1 MSKKTDKKNDQGMKV
16 IVIGALIII
25 PISAYLI
32 TYLFFHYLLQIDS
45 FTQAMSEAGAVP
57 LIVTFALYCIVFS
70 FLAKSFMFTKPKK
83 TETLGKQSWKT
94 VEEQK
99 EFNDFKIAHINMN
112 EKIDCAGLP
121 INKISDDELI
131 YDTGALHSLNYGS
144 TRSGKTRK
152 ILSVFVMLI
161 VKARESAIF
170 HDNKGELYRRF
181 HKLFERFGY
190 RVNVIDFRFMKK
202 SQRWNPLKLIVDCF
216 KDREEPRVDD
226 ADQFTDDFVNQVVVD
241 NGQGERIWIDG
252 QKSLIKS
259 IILAV
264 AQANIN
270 ENQKNLFSVYQVL
283 SVLGKEV
290 TFKGEKNPRMLLSAY
305 INSLEEIN
313 PARVAFTPIANS
325 PDKTRGSFMTST
337 LSTLA
342 IYNGQNLAKTLSDSD
357 FSFSDYADGKH
368 VLFIINP
375 DENPKYNPIVS
386 VLVDQAYQELVRC
399 ATSTRDMHLPKR
411 CHFVLDEFGNMAP
424 VNQVQSKLTVALSRW
439 VFFHLFLQDDNQ
451 LDEVYGEQIAKI
463 IRSNCNVKTFISSAD
478 MNTCRAIS
486 EEIGN
491 ETKWV
496 ASQSGNFNNNASQN
510 GGGVTYNQQEVPLI
524 DPNVLRYQD
533 VTDGKG
539 IIVTRTYFGAM
550 QNYLPDMTQYKWI
563 KDVVEEDSREDV
575 KGREIHYAVPRYI
588 ILTKTDYD
596 LAKIPEL
603 KRQSLSARPSERK
616 MPSSK
621 NDGLVE
627 ENMYWYWSQRDDL
640 GATVKNHIINYIDK
654 IGGKFPERKELLKY
668 LNSNEFHD
676 FLKEIDKP
684 NINTQPQNSVSNI
697 ERIQREMSRPKKVL
711 PKMSLEQKIKELN
724 SEELKKAFD
733 SINTIRG
740 NK

>member
-1 MSKKTDKKNDQGMKV
+1 MNIKEDKKHHQELMI
-16 IVIGALIII
+16 IVIGILIIV
-25 PISAYLI
+25 PIFSVMFVYM
-32 TYLFFHYLLQIDS
+32 FFSLLLQQNS
-45 FTQAMSEAGAVP
+45 FVGVVSENMDIITV
-57 LIVTFALYCIVFS
+57 IIFALYIFAFS
-70 FLAKSFMFTKPKK
+70 FVAKAFIFTKPKK

-99 EFNDFKIAHINMN
+99 EFADFKIAKIDMN
-112 EKIDCAGLP
+112 EKIEKAGMP
-121 INKISDDELI
+121 INKINEYLLI
-131 YDTGALHSLNYGS
+131 YDTGAVHSLNYGS

-152 ILSVFVMLI
+152 LLSVFVMLI
-161 VKARESAIF
+161 VKAGESAIF

-190 RVNVIDFRFMKK
+190 TVNVIDFRFMKK
-202 SQRWNPLKLIVDCF
+202 SQHWNPLKLIVDCF
-216 KDREEPRVDD
+216 KNKKEPRVDD

-252 QKSLIKS
+252 QKAMIKS

-264 AQANIN
+264 VQANIKDSR
-270 ENQKNLFSVYQVL
+270 KNLFSVYQVL

-290 TFKGEKNPRMLLSAY
+290 TFKGEKNPKMLLTAY

-342 IYNGQNLAKTLSDSD
+342 IYNGQNLAKLLSESD

-375 DENPKYNPIVS
+375 DENSKYNPIVS
-386 VLVDQAYQELVRC
+386 VLIDQAYQELVRC
-399 ATSTRDMHLPKR
+399 ATATKDMHLKKR
-411 CHFVLDEFGNMAP
+411 LHFLLDETGNMAP
-424 VNQVQSKLTVALSRW
+424 INQIQNKLTVALSRW
-439 VFFHLFLQDDNQ
+439 IFFHLFLQDDNQ

-463 IRSNCNVKTFISSAD
+463 IRGNCNLKTFISSAD
-478 MNTCRAIS
+478 MNTCKAIS

-491 ETKWV
+491 ETLWV

-510 GGGVTYNQQEVPLI
+510 GGGITYNQQQVPLI

-550 QNYLPDMTQYKWI
+550 QNYLPDMSEYKWY
-563 KDVVEEDSREDV
+563 KELEEDDSRQDEEDR
-575 KGREIHYAVPRYI
+575 KISYAVPRYI
-588 ILTKTDYD
+588 IYTRADYD
-596 LAKIPEL
+596 LSQIPNV
-603 KRQSLSARPSERK
+603 KNNIK
-616 MPSSK
+616 SK
-621 NDGLVE
+621 TTELVE
-627 ENMYWYWSQRDDL
+627 EDMYWYWSQRDDL
-640 GATVKNHIINYIDK
+640 ASAVKRHINAYVK
-654 IGGKFPERKELLKY
+654 SLGYFPERKELLNY
-668 LNSNEFHD
+668 MNSEQFFEFINQIDVPHINAQ
-676 FLKEIDKP
+676 KE
-684 NINTQPQNSVSNI
+684 NSASHI
-697 ERIQREMSRPKKVL
+697 KDIQKEMSKTSKSV
-711 PKMSLEQKIKELN
+711 PKMSLLDKINELN
-724 SEELKKAFD
+724 SNDLRKAFE

>member
-1 MSKKTDKKNDQGMKV
+1 MI
-16 IVIGALIII
+16 IVIGILIIV
-25 PISAYLI
+25 PIFSVMFVYM
-32 TYLFFHYLLQIDS
+32 FFSLLLQQNS
-45 FTQAMSEAGAVP
+45 FVGVVSENMDIITV
-57 LIVTFALYCIVFS
+57 IIFALYIFAFS
-70 FLAKSFMFTKPKK
+70 FVAKAFIFTKPKK

-99 EFNDFKIAHINMN
+99 EFADFKIAKIDMN
-112 EKIDCAGLP
+112 EKIEKAGMP
-121 INKISDDELI
+121 INKINEYLLI
-131 YDTGALHSLNYGS
+131 YDTGAVHSLNYGS

-152 ILSVFVMLI
+152 LLSVFVMLI
-161 VKARESAIF
+161 VKAGESAIF

-190 RVNVIDFRFMKK
+190 TVNVIDFRFMKK
-202 SQRWNPLKLIVDCF
+202 SQHWNPLKLIVDCF
-216 KDREEPRVDD
+216 KNKKEPRVDD

-252 QKSLIKS
+252 QKAMIKS

-264 AQANIN
+264 VQANIKDSR
-270 ENQKNLFSVYQVL
+270 KNLFSVYQVL

-290 TFKGEKNPRMLLSAY
+290 TFKGEKNPKMLLTAY

-342 IYNGQNLAKTLSDSD
+342 IYNGQNLAKLLSESD

-375 DENPKYNPIVS
+375 DENSKYNPIVS
-386 VLVDQAYQELVRC
+386 VLIDQAYQELVRC
-399 ATSTRDMHLPKR
+399 ATATKDMHLKKR
-411 CHFVLDEFGNMAP
+411 LHFLLDETGNMAP
-424 VNQVQSKLTVALSRW
+424 INQIQNKLTVALSRW
-439 VFFHLFLQDDNQ
+439 IFFHLFLQDDNQ

-463 IRSNCNVKTFISSAD
+463 IRGNCNLKTFISSAD
-478 MNTCRAIS
+478 MNTCKAIS

-491 ETKWV
+491 ETLWV

-510 GGGVTYNQQEVPLI
+510 GGGITYNQQQVPLI

-550 QNYLPDMTQYKWI
+550 QNYLPDMSEYKWY
-563 KDVVEEDSREDV
+563 KELEEDDSRQDEEDR
-575 KGREIHYAVPRYI
+575 KISYAVPRYI
-588 ILTKTDYD
+588 IYTRADYD
-596 LAKIPEL
+596 LSQIPNV
-603 KRQSLSARPSERK
+603 KNNIK
-616 MPSSK
+616 SK
-621 NDGLVE
+621 TTELVE
-627 ENMYWYWSQRDDL
+627 EDMYWYWSQRDDL
-640 GATVKNHIINYIDK
+640 ASAVKRHINAYVK
-654 IGGKFPERKELLKY
+654 SLGYFPERKELLNY
-668 LNSNEFHD
+668 MNSEQFFEFINQIDVPHINAQ
-676 FLKEIDKP
+676 KE
-684 NINTQPQNSVSNI
+684 NSASHI
-697 ERIQREMSRPKKVL
+697 KDIQKEMSKTSKSV
-711 PKMSLEQKIKELN
+711 PKMSLLDKINELN
-724 SEELKKAFD
+724 SNDLKKAFE

>member
-1 MSKKTDKKNDQGMKV
+1 MNKKEDKKHHQELMI
-16 IVIGALIII
+16 IVIGILIIV
-25 PISAYLI
+25 PIFSVMFVYM
-32 TYLFFHYLLQIDS
+32 FFSLLLQQNS
-45 FTQAMSEAGAVP
+45 FVGVVSENMDIITV
-57 LIVTFALYCIVFS
+57 IIFALYIFAFS
-70 FLAKSFMFTKPKK
+70 FVAKAFIFTKPKK

-99 EFNDFKIAHINMN
+99 EFADFKIAKIDMN
-112 EKIDCAGLP
+112 EKIEKAGMP
-121 INKISDDELI
+121 INKINEYLLI
-131 YDTGALHSLNYGS
+131 YDTGAVHSLNYGS

-152 ILSVFVMLI
+152 LLSVFVMLI
-161 VKARESAIF
+161 VKAGESAIF

-190 RVNVIDFRFMKK
+190 TVNVIDFRFMKK
-202 SQRWNPLKLIVDCF
+202 SQHWNPLKLIVDCF
-216 KDREEPRVDD
+216 KNKKEPRVDD

-252 QKSLIKS
+252 QKAMIKS

-264 AQANIN
+264 VQANIKDSR
-270 ENQKNLFSVYQVL
+270 KNLFSVYQVL

-290 TFKGEKNPRMLLSAY
+290 TFKGEKNPKMLLTAY

-342 IYNGQNLAKTLSDSD
+342 IYNGQNLAKLLSESD

-375 DENPKYNPIVS
+375 DENSKYNPIVS
-386 VLVDQAYQELVRC
+386 VLIDQAYQELVRC
-399 ATSTRDMHLPKR
+399 ATATKDMHLKKR
-411 CHFVLDEFGNMAP
+411 LHFLLDEAGNMAP
-424 VNQVQSKLTVALSRW
+424 INQIQNKLTVALSRW
-439 VFFHLFLQDDNQ
+439 IFFHLFLQDDNQ

-463 IRSNCNVKTFISSAD
+463 IRGNCNLKTFISSAD
-478 MNTCRAIS
+478 MNTCKAIS

-491 ETKWV
+491 ETLWV

-510 GGGVTYNQQEVPLI
+510 GGGITYNQQQVPLI

-550 QNYLPDMTQYKWI
+550 QNYLPDMSEYKWY
-563 KDVVEEDSREDV
+563 KELEEDDSRQDEEDR
-575 KGREIHYAVPRYI
+575 KISYAVPRYI
-588 ILTKTDYD
+588 IYTRADYD
-596 LAKIPEL
+596 LSQIPNV
-603 KRQSLSARPSERK
+603 KNNIK
-616 MPSSK
+616 SK
-621 NDGLVE
+621 TTELVE
-627 ENMYWYWSQRDDL
+627 EDMYWYWSQRDDL
-640 GATVKNHIINYIDK
+640 ASAVKRHINAYVK
-654 IGGKFPERKELLKY
+654 SLGYFPERKELLNY
-668 LNSNEFHD
+668 MNSEQFFEFINQIDVPHINAQ
-676 FLKEIDKP
+676 KE
-684 NINTQPQNSVSNI
+684 NSASHI
-697 ERIQREMSRPKKVL
+697 KDIQKEMSKTSKSV
-711 PKMSLEQKIKELN
+711 PKMSLLDKINELN
-724 SEELKKAFD
+724 SNDLKKAFE

>member
-1 MSKKTDKKNDQGMKV
+1 MNKKEDKKHHQELMI
-16 IVIGALIII
+16 IVIGILIIV
-25 PISAYLI
+25 P
-32 TYLFFHYLLQIDS
+32 FFSVMFVYMFFSLLLQQNS
-45 FTQAMSEAGAVP
+45 FVGVVSENMDIITV
-57 LIVTFALYCIVFS
+57 IIFALYIFAFS
-70 FLAKSFMFTKPKK
+70 FVAKAFIFTKPKK

-99 EFNDFKIAHINMN
+99 EFADFKIAKIDMN
-112 EKIDCAGLP
+112 EKIEKAGMP
-121 INKISDDELI
+121 INKINEYLLI
-131 YDTGALHSLNYGS
+131 YDTGAVHSLNYGS

-152 ILSVFVMLI
+152 LLSVFVMLI
-161 VKARESAIF
+161 VKAGESAIF

-190 RVNVIDFRFMKK
+190 TVNVIDFRFMKK
-202 SQRWNPLKLIVDCF
+202 SQHWNPLKLIVDCF
-216 KDREEPRVDD
+216 KNKKEPRVDD

-252 QKSLIKS
+252 QKAMIKS

-264 AQANIN
+264 VQANIKDSR
-270 ENQKNLFSVYQVL
+270 KNLFSVYQVL

-290 TFKGEKNPRMLLSAY
+290 TFKGEKNPKMLLTAY

-342 IYNGQNLAKTLSDSD
+342 IYNGQNLAKLLSESD

-375 DENPKYNPIVS
+375 DENSKYNPIVS
-386 VLVDQAYQELVRC
+386 VLIDQAYQELVRC
-399 ATSTRDMHLPKR
+399 ATATKDMHLKKR
-411 CHFVLDEFGNMAP
+411 LHFLLDETGNMAP
-424 VNQVQSKLTVALSRW
+424 INQIQNKLTVALSRW
-439 VFFHLFLQDDNQ
+439 IFFHLFLQDDNQ

-463 IRSNCNVKTFISSAD
+463 IRGNCNLKTFISSAD
-478 MNTCRAIS
+478 MNTCKAIS

-491 ETKWV
+491 ETLWV

-510 GGGVTYNQQEVPLI
+510 GGGITYNQQQVPLI

-550 QNYLPDMTQYKWI
+550 QNYLPDMSEYKWY
-563 KDVVEEDSREDV
+563 KELEEDDSRQDEEDR
-575 KGREIHYAVPRYI
+575 KISYAVPRYI
-588 ILTKTDYD
+588 IYTRADYD
-596 LAKIPEL
+596 LSQIPNV
-603 KRQSLSARPSERK
+603 KNNIK
-616 MPSSK
+616 SK
-621 NDGLVE
+621 TTELVE
-627 ENMYWYWSQRDDL
+627 EDMYWYWSQRDDL
-640 GATVKNHIINYIDK
+640 ASAVKRHINAYVK
-654 IGGKFPERKELLKY
+654 SLGYFPERKELLNY
-668 LNSNEFHD
+668 MNSEQFFEFINQIDVPHINAQ
-676 FLKEIDKP
+676 KE
-684 NINTQPQNSVSNI
+684 NSASHI
-697 ERIQREMSRPKKVL
+697 KDIHEEMSKTSKSV
-711 PKMSLEQKIKELN
+711 PKMSLLDKINELN
-724 SEELKKAFD
+724 SNDLKKAFE

>member
-1 MSKKTDKKNDQGMKV
+1 MNKKEDKKHHQELMI
-16 IVIGALIII
+16 IVVGILIIV
-25 PISAYLI
+25 PIFSVMFVYM
-32 TYLFFHYLLQIDS
+32 FFSLLLQQNS
-45 FTQAMSEAGAVP
+45 FVGVVSENMDIITV
-57 LIVTFALYCIVFS
+57 IIFAFYIFAFS
-70 FLAKSFMFTKPKK
+70 FVAKAFIFTKPKK

-99 EFNDFKIAHINMN
+99 EFADFKIAKIDMN
-112 EKIDCAGLP
+112 EKIEKAGMP
-121 INKISDDELI
+121 INKINEYLLI
-131 YDTGALHSLNYGS
+131 YDTGAVHSLNYGS

-152 ILSVFVMLI
+152 LLSVFVMLI
-161 VKARESAIF
+161 VKAGESAIF

-190 RVNVIDFRFMKK
+190 TVNVIDFRFMKK
-202 SQRWNPLKLIVDCF
+202 SQHWNPLKLIVDCF
-216 KDREEPRVDD
+216 KNKKEPRVDD

-252 QKSLIKS
+252 QKAMIKS

-264 AQANIN
+264 VQANIKDSR
-270 ENQKNLFSVYQVL
+270 KNLFSVYQVL

-290 TFKGEKNPRMLLSAY
+290 TFKGEKNPKMLLTAY

-342 IYNGQNLAKTLSDSD
+342 IYNGQNLAKLLSESD

-375 DENPKYNPIVS
+375 DENSKYNPIVS
-386 VLVDQAYQELVRC
+386 VLIDQAYQELVRC
-399 ATSTRDMHLPKR
+399 ATATKDMHLKKR
-411 CHFVLDEFGNMAP
+411 LHFLLDEAGNMAP
-424 VNQVQSKLTVALSRW
+424 INQIQNKLTVALSRW
-439 VFFHLFLQDDNQ
+439 IFFHLFLQDDNQ

-463 IRSNCNVKTFISSAD
+463 IRGNCNLKTFISSAD
-478 MNTCRAIS
+478 MNTCKAIS

-491 ETKWV
+491 ETLWV

-510 GGGVTYNQQEVPLI
+510 GGGITYNQQQVPLI

-550 QNYLPDMTQYKWI
+550 QNYLPDMSEYKWY
-563 KDVVEEDSREDV
+563 KELEEDDSRQDEEDR
-575 KGREIHYAVPRYI
+575 KISYAVPRYI
-588 ILTKTDYD
+588 IYTRADYD
-596 LAKIPEL
+596 LSQIPNV
-603 KRQSLSARPSERK
+603 KNNIK
-616 MPSSK
+616 SK
-621 NDGLVE
+621 TTELVE
-627 ENMYWYWSQRDDL
+627 EDMYWYWSQRDDL
-640 GATVKNHIINYIDK
+640 ASAVKRHINAYVK
-654 IGGKFPERKELLKY
+654 SLGYFPERKELLNY
-668 LNSNEFHD
+668 MNSEQFFEFINQIDVPHINAQ
-676 FLKEIDKP
+676 KE
-684 NINTQPQNSVSNI
+684 NSASHI
-697 ERIQREMSRPKKVL
+697 KDIQKEMSKTSKSV
-711 PKMSLEQKIKELN
+711 PKMSLLDKINELN
-724 SEELKKAFD
+724 SNDLKKAFE

>member
-1 MSKKTDKKNDQGMKV
+1 MNKKEDKKHHQELMI
-16 IVIGALIII
+16 IVIGILIIV
-25 PISAYLI
+25 PIFSVMFVYM
-32 TYLFFHYLLQIDS
+32 FFSLLLQQNS
-45 FTQAMSEAGAVP
+45 FVGVVSENMDIITV
-57 LIVTFALYCIVFS
+57 IIFALYIFAFS
-70 FLAKSFMFTKPKK
+70 FVTKAFIFTKPKK

-99 EFNDFKIAHINMN
+99 EFADFKIAKIDMN
-112 EKIDCAGLP
+112 EKIEKAGMP
-121 INKISDDELI
+121 INKINEYLLI
-131 YDTGALHSLNYGS
+131 YDTGAVHSLNYGS

-152 ILSVFVMLI
+152 LLSVFVMLI
-161 VKARESAIF
+161 VKAGESAIF

-190 RVNVIDFRFMKK
+190 TVNVIDFRFMKK
-202 SQRWNPLKLIVDCF
+202 SQHWNPLKLIVDCF
-216 KDREEPRVDD
+216 KNKKEPRVDD

-252 QKSLIKS
+252 QKAMIKS

-264 AQANIN
+264 VQANIKDSR
-270 ENQKNLFSVYQVL
+270 KNLFSVYQVL

-290 TFKGEKNPRMLLSAY
+290 TFKGEKNPKMLLTAY

-342 IYNGQNLAKTLSDSD
+342 IYNGQNLAKLLSESD

-375 DENPKYNPIVS
+375 DENSKYNPIVS
-386 VLVDQAYQELVRC
+386 VLIDQAYQELVRC
-399 ATSTRDMHLPKR
+399 ATATKDMHLKKR
-411 CHFVLDEFGNMAP
+411 LHFLLDETGNMAP
-424 VNQVQSKLTVALSRW
+424 INQIQNKLTVALSRW
-439 VFFHLFLQDDNQ
+439 IFFHLFLQDDNQ

-463 IRSNCNVKTFISSAD
+463 IRGNCNLKTFISSAD
-478 MNTCRAIS
+478 MNTCKAIS

-491 ETKWV
+491 ETLWV
-496 ASQSGNFNNNASQN
+496 ASQSGNFNNNANQN
-510 GGGVTYNQQEVPLI
+510 GGGITYNQQQVPLI

-550 QNYLPDMTQYKWI
+550 QNYLPDMSEYKWY
-563 KDVVEEDSREDV
+563 KELEEDDSRQDEEDR
-575 KGREIHYAVPRYI
+575 KISYAVPRYI
-588 ILTKTDYD
+588 IYTRADYD
-596 LAKIPEL
+596 LSQIPNV
-603 KRQSLSARPSERK
+603 KNNIK
-616 MPSSK
+616 SK
-621 NDGLVE
+621 TTELVE
-627 ENMYWYWSQRDDL
+627 EDMYWYWSQRDDL
-640 GATVKNHIINYIDK
+640 ASAVKRHINAYVK
-654 IGGKFPERKELLKY
+654 SLGYFPERRELLNY
-668 LNSNEFHD
+668 MNSEQFFEFINQIDVPHINAQ
-676 FLKEIDKP
+676 KE
-684 NINTQPQNSVSNI
+684 NSASHI
-697 ERIQREMSRPKKVL
+697 KDIQKEMSKTSKSV
-711 PKMSLEQKIKELN
+711 PKMSLLDKINELN
-724 SEELKKAFD
+724 SNDLKKAFE

>member
-1 MSKKTDKKNDQGMKV
+1 MNKKEDKKHHQELMI
-16 IVIGALIII
+16 IVIGILIIV
-25 PISAYLI
+25 PIFSVMFVYM
-32 TYLFFHYLLQIDS
+32 FFSLLLQQNS
-45 FTQAMSEAGAVP
+45 FVGVVSENMDIITV
-57 LIVTFALYCIVFS
+57 IIFALYIFAFS
-70 FLAKSFMFTKPKK
+70 FVAKAFIFTKPKK

-99 EFNDFKIAHINMN
+99 EFADFKIAKIDMN
-112 EKIDCAGLP
+112 EKIEKAGMP
-121 INKISDDELI
+121 INKINEYLLI
-131 YDTGALHSLNYGS
+131 YDTGAVHSLNYGS

-152 ILSVFVMLI
+152 LLSVFVMLI
-161 VKARESAIF
+161 VKAGESAIF

-190 RVNVIDFRFMKK
+190 TVNVIDFRFMKK
-202 SQRWNPLKLIVDCF
+202 SQHWNPLKLIVDCF
-216 KDREEPRVDD
+216 KNKKEPRVDD

-252 QKSLIKS
+252 QKAMIKS

-264 AQANIN
+264 VQANIKDSR
-270 ENQKNLFSVYQVL
+270 KNLFSVYQVL

-290 TFKGEKNPRMLLSAY
+290 TFKGEKNPKMLLTAY

-342 IYNGQNLAKTLSDSD
+342 IYNGQNLAKLLSESD

-375 DENPKYNPIVS
+375 DENSKYNPIVS
-386 VLVDQAYQELVRC
+386 VLIDQAYQELVRC
-399 ATSTRDMHLPKR
+399 ATATKDMHLKKR
-411 CHFVLDEFGNMAP
+411 LHFLLDETGNMAP
-424 VNQVQSKLTVALSRW
+424 INQIQNKLTVALSRW
-439 VFFHLFLQDDNQ
+439 IFFHLFLQDDNQ

-463 IRSNCNVKTFISSAD
+463 IRGNCNLKTFISSAD
-478 MNTCRAIS
+478 MNTCKAIS

-491 ETKWV
+491 ETLWV

-510 GGGVTYNQQEVPLI
+510 GGGITYNQQQVPLI

-550 QNYLPDMTQYKWI
+550 QNYLPDMSEYKWY
-563 KDVVEEDSREDV
+563 KELEEDDSRQDEEDR
-575 KGREIHYAVPRYI
+575 KISYAVPRYI
-588 ILTKTDYD
+588 IYTRADYD
-596 LAKIPEL
+596 LSQIPNV
-603 KRQSLSARPSERK
+603 KNNIK
-616 MPSSK
+616 SK
-621 NDGLVE
+621 TTELVE
-627 ENMYWYWSQRDDL
+627 EDMYWYWSQRDDL
-640 GATVKNHIINYIDK
+640 TSAVKRHINAYVK
-654 IGGKFPERKELLKY
+654 SLGYFPERKELLNY
-668 LNSNEFHD
+668 MNSEQFFEFINQIDVPHINAQ
-676 FLKEIDKP
+676 KE
-684 NINTQPQNSVSNI
+684 NSASHI
-697 ERIQREMSRPKKVL
+697 KDIQKEMSKTSKSV
-711 PKMSLEQKIKELN
+711 PKMSLLDKINELN
-724 SEELKKAFD
+724 SNDLKKAFE

>member
-1 MSKKTDKKNDQGMKV
+1 MNKKEDKKHHQELMI
-16 IVIGALIII
+16 IVIGILIIV
-25 PISAYLI
+25 PIFSVMFVYM
-32 TYLFFHYLLQIDS
+32 FFSLLLQQNS
-45 FTQAMSEAGAVP
+45 FVGVVSENMDIITV
-57 LIVTFALYCIVFS
+57 IIFALYIFAFS
-70 FLAKSFMFTKPKK
+70 FVAKAFIFTKPKK

-99 EFNDFKIAHINMN
+99 EFADFKIAKIDMN
-112 EKIDCAGLP
+112 EKIEKAGMP
-121 INKISDDELI
+121 INKINEYLLI
-131 YDTGALHSLNYGS
+131 YDTGAVHSLNYGS

-152 ILSVFVMLI
+152 LLSVFVMLI
-161 VKARESAIF
+161 VKAGESAIF

-190 RVNVIDFRFMKK
+190 IVNVIDFRFMKK
-202 SQRWNPLKLIVDCF
+202 SQHWNPLKLIVDCF
-216 KDREEPRVDD
+216 KNKKEPRVDD

-252 QKSLIKS
+252 QKAMIKS

-264 AQANIN
+264 VQANIKDSR
-270 ENQKNLFSVYQVL
+270 KNLFSVYQVL

-290 TFKGEKNPRMLLSAY
+290 TFKGEKNPKMLLTAY

-342 IYNGQNLAKTLSDSD
+342 IYNGQNLAKLLSESD

-375 DENPKYNPIVS
+375 DENSKYNPIVS
-386 VLVDQAYQELVRC
+386 VLIDQAYQELVRC
-399 ATSTRDMHLPKR
+399 ATATKDMHLKKR
-411 CHFVLDEFGNMAP
+411 LHFLLDETGNMAP
-424 VNQVQSKLTVALSRW
+424 INQIQNKLTVALSRW
-439 VFFHLFLQDDNQ
+439 IFFHLFLQDDNQ

-463 IRSNCNVKTFISSAD
+463 IRGNCNLKTFISSAD
-478 MNTCRAIS
+478 MNTCKAIS

-491 ETKWV
+491 ETLWV

-510 GGGVTYNQQEVPLI
+510 GGGITYNQQQVPLI

-550 QNYLPDMTQYKWI
+550 QNYLPDMSEYKWY
-563 KDVVEEDSREDV
+563 KELEEDDSRQDEEDR
-575 KGREIHYAVPRYI
+575 KISYAVPRYI
-588 ILTKTDYD
+588 IYTRADYD
-596 LAKIPEL
+596 LSQIPNV
-603 KRQSLSARPSERK
+603 KNNIK
-616 MPSSK
+616 SK
-621 NDGLVE
+621 TTELVE
-627 ENMYWYWSQRDDL
+627 EDMYWYWSQRDDL
-640 GATVKNHIINYIDK
+640 ASAVKRHINAYVK
-654 IGGKFPERKELLKY
+654 SLGYFPERKELLNY
-668 LNSNEFHD
+668 MNSEQFFEFINQIDVPHINAQ
-676 FLKEIDKP
+676 KE
-684 NINTQPQNSVSNI
+684 NSASHI
-697 ERIQREMSRPKKVL
+697 KDIQKEMSKTSKSI
-711 PKMSLEQKIKELN
+711 PKMSLLDKINELN
-724 SEELKKAFD
+724 SNDLKKAFE

>member
-1 MSKKTDKKNDQGMKV
+1 MFVYM
-16 IVIGALIII
+16 
-25 PISAYLI
+25 
-32 TYLFFHYLLQIDS
+32 FFSLLLQQNS
-45 FTQAMSEAGAVP
+45 FVGVVSENMDIITV
-57 LIVTFALYCIVFS
+57 IIFALYIFAFS
-70 FLAKSFMFTKPKK
+70 FVAKAFIFTKPKK

-99 EFNDFKIAHINMN
+99 EFADFKIAKIDMN
-112 EKIDCAGLP
+112 EKIEKAGMP
-121 INKISDDELI
+121 INKINEYLLI
-131 YDTGALHSLNYGS
+131 YDTGAVHSLNYGS

-152 ILSVFVMLI
+152 LLSVFVMLI
-161 VKARESAIF
+161 VKAGESAIF

-190 RVNVIDFRFMKK
+190 TVNVIDFRFMKK
-202 SQRWNPLKLIVDCF
+202 SQHWNPLKLIVDCF
-216 KDREEPRVDD
+216 KNKKEPRVDD

-252 QKSLIKS
+252 QKAMIKS

-264 AQANIN
+264 VQANIKDSR
-270 ENQKNLFSVYQVL
+270 KNLFSVYQVL

-290 TFKGEKNPRMLLSAY
+290 TFKGEKNPKMLLTAY

-342 IYNGQNLAKTLSDSD
+342 IYNGQNLAKLLSESD

-375 DENPKYNPIVS
+375 DENSKYNPIVS
-386 VLVDQAYQELVRC
+386 VLIDQAYQELVRC
-399 ATSTRDMHLPKR
+399 ATATKDMHLKKR
-411 CHFVLDEFGNMAP
+411 LHFLLDETGNMAP
-424 VNQVQSKLTVALSRW
+424 INQIQNKLTVALSRW
-439 VFFHLFLQDDNQ
+439 IFFHLFLQDDNQ

-463 IRSNCNVKTFISSAD
+463 IRGNCNLKTFISSAD
-478 MNTCRAIS
+478 MNTCKAIS

-491 ETKWV
+491 ETLWV

-510 GGGVTYNQQEVPLI
+510 GGGITYNQQQVPLI

-550 QNYLPDMTQYKWI
+550 QNYLPDMSEYKWY
-563 KDVVEEDSREDV
+563 KELEEDDSRQDEEDR
-575 KGREIHYAVPRYI
+575 KISYAVPRYI
-588 ILTKTDYD
+588 IYTRADYD
-596 LAKIPEL
+596 LSQIPNV
-603 KRQSLSARPSERK
+603 KNNIK
-616 MPSSK
+616 SK
-621 NDGLVE
+621 TTELVE
-627 ENMYWYWSQRDDL
+627 EDMYWYWSQRDDL
-640 GATVKNHIINYIDK
+640 TSAVKRHINAYVK
-654 IGGKFPERKELLKY
+654 SLGYFPERKELLNY
-668 LNSNEFHD
+668 MNSEQFFEFINQIDVPHINAQ
-676 FLKEIDKP
+676 KE
-684 NINTQPQNSVSNI
+684 NSASHI
-697 ERIQREMSRPKKVL
+697 KDIQKEMSKTSKSV
-711 PKMSLEQKIKELN
+711 PKMSLLDKINELN
-724 SEELKKAFD
+724 SNDLRKAFE

>member
-1 MSKKTDKKNDQGMKV
+1 MNKKEDKKHHQELMI
-16 IVIGALIII
+16 IVIGILIIV
-25 PISAYLI
+25 PIFSVMFVYM
-32 TYLFFHYLLQIDS
+32 FFSLLLQQNS
-45 FTQAMSEAGAVP
+45 FVGVVSENMDIITV
-57 LIVTFALYCIVFS
+57 IIFALYIFAFS
-70 FLAKSFMFTKPKK
+70 FVAKAFIFTKPKK

-99 EFNDFKIAHINMN
+99 EFADFKIAKIDMN
-112 EKIDCAGLP
+112 EKIEKAGMP
-121 INKISDDELI
+121 INKINEYLLI
-131 YDTGALHSLNYGS
+131 YDTGAVHSLNYGS

-152 ILSVFVMLI
+152 LLRVFVMLI
-161 VKARESAIF
+161 VKAGESAIF

-190 RVNVIDFRFMKK
+190 TVNVIDFRFMKK
-202 SQRWNPLKLIVDCF
+202 SQHWNPLKLIVDCF
-216 KDREEPRVDD
+216 KNKKEPRVDD

-252 QKSLIKS
+252 QKAMIKS

-264 AQANIN
+264 VQANIKDSR
-270 ENQKNLFSVYQVL
+270 KNLFSVYQVL

-290 TFKGEKNPRMLLSAY
+290 TFKGEKNPKMLLTAY

-342 IYNGQNLAKTLSDSD
+342 IYNGQNLAKLLSESD

-375 DENPKYNPIVS
+375 DENSKYNPIVS
-386 VLVDQAYQELVRC
+386 VLIDQAYQELVRC
-399 ATSTRDMHLPKR
+399 ATATKDMHLKKR
-411 CHFVLDEFGNMAP
+411 LHFLLDETGNMAP
-424 VNQVQSKLTVALSRW
+424 INQIQNKLTVALSRW
-439 VFFHLFLQDDNQ
+439 IFFHLFLQDDNQ

-463 IRSNCNVKTFISSAD
+463 IRGNCNLKTFISSAD
-478 MNTCRAIS
+478 MNTCKAIS

-491 ETKWV
+491 ETLWV

-510 GGGVTYNQQEVPLI
+510 GGGITYNQQQVPLI

-550 QNYLPDMTQYKWI
+550 QNYLPDMSEYKWY
-563 KDVVEEDSREDV
+563 KELEEDDSRQDEEDR
-575 KGREIHYAVPRYI
+575 KISYAVPRYI
-588 ILTKTDYD
+588 IYTRADYD
-596 LAKIPEL
+596 LSQIPNV
-603 KRQSLSARPSERK
+603 KNNIK
-616 MPSSK
+616 SK
-621 NDGLVE
+621 TTELVE
-627 ENMYWYWSQRDDL
+627 EDMYWYWSQRDDL
-640 GATVKNHIINYIDK
+640 ASAVKRHINAYVK
-654 IGGKFPERKELLKY
+654 SLGYFPERKELLNY
-668 LNSNEFHD
+668 MNSEQFFEFINQIDVPHINAQ
-676 FLKEIDKP
+676 KE
-684 NINTQPQNSVSNI
+684 NSASHI
-697 ERIQREMSRPKKVL
+697 KDIQKEMSKTSKSV
-711 PKMSLEQKIKELN
+711 PKMSLLDKINELN
-724 SEELKKAFD
+724 SNDLRKAFE

>member
-1 MSKKTDKKNDQGMKV
+1 MKKKEDKKHHQELMI
-16 IVIGALIII
+16 IVIGILIIV
-25 PISAYLI
+25 PIFSVMFVYM
-32 TYLFFHYLLQIDS
+32 FFSLLLQQNS
-45 FTQAMSEAGAVP
+45 FVGVVSENMDIITV
-57 LIVTFALYCIVFS
+57 IIFALYIFAFS
-70 FLAKSFMFTKPKK
+70 FVAKAFIFTKPKK

-99 EFNDFKIAHINMN
+99 EFVDFKIAKIDMN
-112 EKIDCAGLP
+112 EKIEKAGMP
-121 INKISDDELI
+121 INKINEYLLI
-131 YDTGALHSLNYGS
+131 YDTGAVHSLNYGS

-152 ILSVFVMLI
+152 LLSVFVMLI
-161 VKARESAIF
+161 VKAGESAIF

-190 RVNVIDFRFMKK
+190 TVNVIDFRFMKK
-202 SQRWNPLKLIVDCF
+202 SQHWNPLKLIVDCF
-216 KDREEPRVDD
+216 KNKKEPRVDD

-252 QKSLIKS
+252 QKAMIKS

-264 AQANIN
+264 VQANIKDSR
-270 ENQKNLFSVYQVL
+270 KNLFSVYQVL

-290 TFKGEKNPRMLLSAY
+290 TFKGEKNPKMLLTAY

-342 IYNGQNLAKTLSDSD
+342 IYNGQNLAKLLSESD

-375 DENPKYNPIVS
+375 DENSKYNPIVS
-386 VLVDQAYQELVRC
+386 VLIDQAYQELVRC
-399 ATSTRDMHLPKR
+399 ATATKDMHLKKR
-411 CHFVLDEFGNMAP
+411 LHFLLDETGNMAP
-424 VNQVQSKLTVALSRW
+424 INQIQNKLTVALSRW
-439 VFFHLFLQDDNQ
+439 IFFHLFLQDDNQ

-463 IRSNCNVKTFISSAD
+463 IRGNCNLKTFISSAD
-478 MNTCRAIS
+478 MNTCKAIS

-491 ETKWV
+491 ETLWV

-510 GGGVTYNQQEVPLI
+510 GGGITYNQQQVPLI

-550 QNYLPDMTQYKWI
+550 QNYLPDMSEYKWY
-563 KDVVEEDSREDV
+563 KELEEDDSRQDEEDR
-575 KGREIHYAVPRYI
+575 KISYAVPRYI
-588 ILTKTDYD
+588 IYTRADYD
-596 LAKIPEL
+596 LSQIPNV
-603 KRQSLSARPSERK
+603 KNNIK
-616 MPSSK
+616 SK
-621 NDGLVE
+621 TTELVE
-627 ENMYWYWSQRDDL
+627 EDMYWYWSQRDDL
-640 GATVKNHIINYIDK
+640 ASAVKRHINAYVK
-654 IGGKFPERKELLKY
+654 SLGYFPERRELLNY
-668 LNSNEFHD
+668 MNSEQFFEFINQIDVPHINAQ
-676 FLKEIDKP
+676 KE
-684 NINTQPQNSVSNI
+684 NSASHI
-697 ERIQREMSRPKKVL
+697 KDIQKEMSKTSKSV
-711 PKMSLEQKIKELN
+711 PKMSLLDKINELN
-724 SEELKKAFD
+724 SNDLKKAFE

>member
-1 MSKKTDKKNDQGMKV
+1 MFVYM
-16 IVIGALIII
+16 
-25 PISAYLI
+25 
-32 TYLFFHYLLQIDS
+32 FFSLLLQQNS
-45 FTQAMSEAGAVP
+45 FVGVVSENMDIITV
-57 LIVTFALYCIVFS
+57 IIFALYIFAFS
-70 FLAKSFMFTKPKK
+70 FVAKAFIFTKPKK

-99 EFNDFKIAHINMN
+99 EFADFKIAKIDMT
-112 EKIDCAGLP
+112 EKIEKAGMP
-121 INKISDDELI
+121 INKINEYLLI
-131 YDTGALHSLNYGS
+131 YDTGAVHSLNYGS

-152 ILSVFVMLI
+152 LLSVFVMLI
-161 VKARESAIF
+161 VKAGESAIF

-190 RVNVIDFRFMKK
+190 TVNVIDFRFMKK
-202 SQRWNPLKLIVDCF
+202 SQHWNPLKLIVDCF
-216 KDREEPRVDD
+216 KNKKEPRVDD

-252 QKSLIKS
+252 QKAMIKS

-264 AQANIN
+264 VQANIKDSR
-270 ENQKNLFSVYQVL
+270 KNLFSVYQVL

-290 TFKGEKNPRMLLSAY
+290 TFKGEKNPKMLLTAY

-342 IYNGQNLAKTLSDSD
+342 IYNGQNLAKLLSESD

-375 DENPKYNPIVS
+375 DENSKYNPIVS
-386 VLVDQAYQELVRC
+386 VLIDQAYQELVRC
-399 ATSTRDMHLPKR
+399 ATATKDMHLKKR
-411 CHFVLDEFGNMAP
+411 LHFLLDETGNMAP
-424 VNQVQSKLTVALSRW
+424 INQIQNKLTVALSRW
-439 VFFHLFLQDDNQ
+439 IFFHLFLQDDNQ

-463 IRSNCNVKTFISSAD
+463 IRGNCNLKTFISSAD
-478 MNTCRAIS
+478 MNTCKAIS

-491 ETKWV
+491 ETLWV

-510 GGGVTYNQQEVPLI
+510 GGGITYNQQQVPLI

-550 QNYLPDMTQYKWI
+550 QNYLPDMSEYKWY
-563 KDVVEEDSREDV
+563 KELEEDDSRQDEEDR
-575 KGREIHYAVPRYI
+575 KISYAVPRYI
-588 ILTKTDYD
+588 IYTRADYD
-596 LAKIPEL
+596 LSQIPNV
-603 KRQSLSARPSERK
+603 KNNIK
-616 MPSSK
+616 SK
-621 NDGLVE
+621 TTELVE
-627 ENMYWYWSQRDDL
+627 EDMYWYWSQRDDL
-640 GATVKNHIINYIDK
+640 ASAVKRHINAYVK
-654 IGGKFPERKELLKY
+654 SLGYFPERKELLNY
-668 LNSNEFHD
+668 MNSEQFFEFINQIDVPHINAQ
-676 FLKEIDKP
+676 KE
-684 NINTQPQNSVSNI
+684 NSASHI
-697 ERIQREMSRPKKVL
+697 KDIQKEMSKTSKSV
-711 PKMSLEQKIKELN
+711 PKMSLLDKINELN
-724 SEELKKAFD
+724 SNDLKKAFE

>member
-1 MSKKTDKKNDQGMKV
+1 MI
-16 IVIGALIII
+16 IVIGILIIV
-25 PISAYLI
+25 PIFSVMFVYM
-32 TYLFFHYLLQIDS
+32 FFSLLLQQNS
-45 FTQAMSEAGAVP
+45 FVGVVSENMDIITV
-57 LIVTFALYCIVFS
+57 IIFALYIFAFS
-70 FLAKSFMFTKPKK
+70 FVAKAFIFTKPKK

-99 EFNDFKIAHINMN
+99 EFADFKIAKIDMN
-112 EKIDCAGLP
+112 EKIEKAGMP
-121 INKISDDELI
+121 INKINEYLLI
-131 YDTGALHSLNYGS
+131 YDTGAVHSLNYGS

-152 ILSVFVMLI
+152 LLSVFVMLI
-161 VKARESAIF
+161 VKAGESAIF

-190 RVNVIDFRFMKK
+190 TVNVIDFRFMKK
-202 SQRWNPLKLIVDCF
+202 SQHWNPLKLIVDCF
-216 KDREEPRVDD
+216 KNKKEPRVDD

-252 QKSLIKS
+252 QKAMIKS

-264 AQANIN
+264 VQANIKDSR
-270 ENQKNLFSVYQVL
+270 KNLFSVYQVL

-290 TFKGEKNPRMLLSAY
+290 TFKGEKNPKMLLTAY

-342 IYNGQNLAKTLSDSD
+342 IYNGQNLAKLLSESD

-368 VLFIINP
+368 ILFIINP
-375 DENPKYNPIVS
+375 DENSKYNPIVS
-386 VLVDQAYQELVRC
+386 VLIDQAYQELVRC
-399 ATSTRDMHLPKR
+399 ATATKDMHLKKR
-411 CHFVLDEFGNMAP
+411 LHFLLDETGNMAP
-424 VNQVQSKLTVALSRW
+424 INQIQNKLTVALSRW
-439 VFFHLFLQDDNQ
+439 IFFHLFLQDDNQ

-463 IRSNCNVKTFISSAD
+463 IRGNCNLKTFISSAD
-478 MNTCRAIS
+478 MNTCKAIS

-491 ETKWV
+491 ETLWV

-510 GGGVTYNQQEVPLI
+510 GGGITYNQQQVPLI

-550 QNYLPDMTQYKWI
+550 QNYLPDMSEYKWY
-563 KDVVEEDSREDV
+563 KELEEDDSRQDEEDR
-575 KGREIHYAVPRYI
+575 KISYAVPRYI
-588 ILTKTDYD
+588 IYTRADYD
-596 LAKIPEL
+596 LSQIPNV
-603 KRQSLSARPSERK
+603 KNNIK
-616 MPSSK
+616 SK
-621 NDGLVE
+621 TTELVE
-627 ENMYWYWSQRDDL
+627 EDMYWYWSQRDDL
-640 GATVKNHIINYIDK
+640 TSAVKRHINAYVK
-654 IGGKFPERKELLKY
+654 SLGYFPERKELLNY
-668 LNSNEFHD
+668 MNSEQFFEFINQIDVPHINAQ
-676 FLKEIDKP
+676 KE
-684 NINTQPQNSVSNI
+684 NSASHI
-697 ERIQREMSRPKKVL
+697 KDIQKEMSKTSKSV
-711 PKMSLEQKIKELN
+711 PKMSLLDKINELN
-724 SEELKKAFD
+724 SNDLRKAFE

>member
-1 MSKKTDKKNDQGMKV
+1 MI
-16 IVIGALIII
+16 IVIGILIIV
-25 PISAYLI
+25 PIFSVMFVYM
-32 TYLFFHYLLQIDS
+32 FFSLLLQQNS
-45 FTQAMSEAGAVP
+45 FVGVVSENMDIITV
-57 LIVTFALYCIVFS
+57 IIFALYIFAFS
-70 FLAKSFMFTKPKK
+70 FVAKAFIFTKPKK

-99 EFNDFKIAHINMN
+99 EFADFKIAKIDMT
-112 EKIDCAGLP
+112 EKIEKAGMP
-121 INKISDDELI
+121 INKINEYLLI
-131 YDTGALHSLNYGS
+131 YDTGAVHSLNYGS

-152 ILSVFVMLI
+152 LLSVFVMLI
-161 VKARESAIF
+161 VKAGESAIF

-190 RVNVIDFRFMKK
+190 TVNVIDFRFMKK
-202 SQRWNPLKLIVDCF
+202 SQHWNPLKLIVDCF
-216 KDREEPRVDD
+216 KNKKEPRVDD

-252 QKSLIKS
+252 QKAMIKS

-264 AQANIN
+264 VQANIKDSR
-270 ENQKNLFSVYQVL
+270 KNLFSVYQVL

-290 TFKGEKNPRMLLSAY
+290 TFKGEKNPKMLLTAY

-342 IYNGQNLAKTLSDSD
+342 IYNGQNLAKLLSESD

-375 DENPKYNPIVS
+375 DENSKYNPIVS
-386 VLVDQAYQELVRC
+386 VLIDQAYQELVRC
-399 ATSTRDMHLPKR
+399 ATATKDMHLKKR
-411 CHFVLDEFGNMAP
+411 LHFLLDETGNMAP
-424 VNQVQSKLTVALSRW
+424 INQIQNKLTVALSRW
-439 VFFHLFLQDDNQ
+439 IFFHLFLQDDNQ

-463 IRSNCNVKTFISSAD
+463 IRGNCNLKTFISSAD
-478 MNTCRAIS
+478 MNTCKAIS

-491 ETKWV
+491 ETLWV

-510 GGGVTYNQQEVPLI
+510 GGGITYNQQQVPLI

-550 QNYLPDMTQYKWI
+550 QNYLPDMSEYKWY
-563 KDVVEEDSREDV
+563 KELEEDDSRQDEEDR
-575 KGREIHYAVPRYI
+575 KISYAVPRYI
-588 ILTKTDYD
+588 IYTRADYD
-596 LAKIPEL
+596 LSQIPNV
-603 KRQSLSARPSERK
+603 KNNIK
-616 MPSSK
+616 SK
-621 NDGLVE
+621 TTELVE
-627 ENMYWYWSQRDDL
+627 EDMYWYWSQRDDL
-640 GATVKNHIINYIDK
+640 ASAVKRHINAYVK
-654 IGGKFPERKELLKY
+654 SLGYFPERKELLNY
-668 LNSNEFHD
+668 MNSEQFFEFINQIDVPHINAQ
-676 FLKEIDKP
+676 KE
-684 NINTQPQNSVSNI
+684 NSASHI
-697 ERIQREMSRPKKVL
+697 KDIQKEMSKTSKSV
-711 PKMSLEQKIKELN
+711 PKMSLLDKINELN
-724 SEELKKAFD
+724 SNDLKKAFE

>member
-1 MSKKTDKKNDQGMKV
+1 MNKKEDKKHHQELMI
-16 IVIGALIII
+16 IVIGILIIV
-25 PISAYLI
+25 PIFSVMFVYM
-32 TYLFFHYLLQIDS
+32 FFSLLLQQNS
-45 FTQAMSEAGAVP
+45 FVGVVSENMDIITV
-57 LIVTFALYCIVFS
+57 IIFALYIFAFS
-70 FLAKSFMFTKPKK
+70 FVAKAFIFTKPKK

-99 EFNDFKIAHINMN
+99 EFADFKIAKIDMN
-112 EKIDCAGLP
+112 EKIEKAGMP
-121 INKISDDELI
+121 INKINEYLLI
-131 YDTGALHSLNYGS
+131 YDTGAVHSLNYGS

-152 ILSVFVMLI
+152 LLSVFVMLI
-161 VKARESAIF
+161 VKAGESAIF

-190 RVNVIDFRFMKK
+190 TVNVIDFRFMKK
-202 SQRWNPLKLIVDCF
+202 SQHWNPLKLIVDCF
-216 KDREEPRVDD
+216 KNKKEPRVDD

-252 QKSLIKS
+252 QKAMIKS

-264 AQANIN
+264 VQANIKDS
-270 ENQKNLFSVYQVL
+270 QKNLFSVYQVL

-290 TFKGEKNPRMLLSAY
+290 TFKGEKNPKMLLTAY

-342 IYNGQNLAKTLSDSD
+342 IYNGQNLAKLLSESD

-375 DENPKYNPIVS
+375 DENSKYNPIVS
-386 VLVDQAYQELVRC
+386 VLIDQAYQELVRC
-399 ATSTRDMHLPKR
+399 ATATKDMHLKKR
-411 CHFVLDEFGNMAP
+411 LHFLLDETGNMAP
-424 VNQVQSKLTVALSRW
+424 INQIQNKLTVALSRW
-439 VFFHLFLQDDNQ
+439 IFFHLFLQDDNQ

-463 IRSNCNVKTFISSAD
+463 IRGNCNLKTFISSAD
-478 MNTCRAIS
+478 MNTCKAIS

-491 ETKWV
+491 ETLWV

-510 GGGVTYNQQEVPLI
+510 GGGITYNQQQVPLI

-550 QNYLPDMTQYKWI
+550 QNYLPDMSEYKWY
-563 KDVVEEDSREDV
+563 KELEEDDSRQDEEDR
-575 KGREIHYAVPRYI
+575 KISYAVPRYI
-588 ILTKTDYD
+588 IYTRADYD
-596 LAKIPEL
+596 LSQIPNV
-603 KRQSLSARPSERK
+603 KNNIK
-616 MPSSK
+616 SK
-621 NDGLVE
+621 TTELVE
-627 ENMYWYWSQRDDL
+627 EDMYWYWSQRDDL
-640 GATVKNHIINYIDK
+640 ASAVKRHINAYVK
-654 IGGKFPERKELLKY
+654 SLGYFPERKELLNY
-668 LNSNEFHD
+668 MNSEQFFEFINQIDVPHINAQ
-676 FLKEIDKP
+676 KE
-684 NINTQPQNSVSNI
+684 NSASHI
-697 ERIQREMSRPKKVL
+697 KDIQKEMSKTSKSV
-711 PKMSLEQKIKELN
+711 PKMSLLDKINELN
-724 SEELKKAFD
+724 SNDLRKAFE

>member
-1 MSKKTDKKNDQGMKV
+1 MNKKEDKKHHQELMI
-16 IVIGALIII
+16 IVIGILIIV
-25 PISAYLI
+25 PIFSVMFVYM
-32 TYLFFHYLLQIDS
+32 FFSLLLQQNS
-45 FTQAMSEAGAVP
+45 FVGVVSENMDIITV
-57 LIVTFALYCIVFS
+57 IIFALYIFAFS
-70 FLAKSFMFTKPKK
+70 FVAKAFIFTKPKK

-99 EFNDFKIAHINMN
+99 EFADFKIAKIDMN
-112 EKIDCAGLP
+112 EKIEKAGMP
-121 INKISDDELI
+121 INKINEYLLI
-131 YDTGALHSLNYGS
+131 YDTGAVHSLNYGS

-152 ILSVFVMLI
+152 LLSVFVMLI
-161 VKARESAIF
+161 VKAGESAIF
-170 HDNKGELYRRF
+170 HDNKGEPYRRF

-190 RVNVIDFRFMKK
+190 TVNVIDFRFMKK
-202 SQRWNPLKLIVDCF
+202 SQHWNPLKLIVDCF
-216 KDREEPRVDD
+216 KNKKEPRVDD

-252 QKSLIKS
+252 QKAMIKS

-264 AQANIN
+264 VQANIKDSR
-270 ENQKNLFSVYQVL
+270 KNLFSVYQVL

-290 TFKGEKNPRMLLSAY
+290 TFKGEKNPKMLLTAY

-342 IYNGQNLAKTLSDSD
+342 IYNGQNLAKLLSESD

-375 DENPKYNPIVS
+375 DENSKYNPIVS
-386 VLVDQAYQELVRC
+386 VLIDQAYQELVRC
-399 ATSTRDMHLPKR
+399 ATATKDMHLKKR
-411 CHFVLDEFGNMAP
+411 LHFLLDETGNMAP
-424 VNQVQSKLTVALSRW
+424 INQIQNKLTVALSRW
-439 VFFHLFLQDDNQ
+439 IFFHLFLQDDNQ

-463 IRSNCNVKTFISSAD
+463 IRGNCNLKTFISSAD
-478 MNTCRAIS
+478 MNTCKAIS

-491 ETKWV
+491 ETLWV

-510 GGGVTYNQQEVPLI
+510 GGGITYNQQQVPLI

-550 QNYLPDMTQYKWI
+550 QNYLPDMSEYKWY
-563 KDVVEEDSREDV
+563 KELEEDDSRQDEEDR
-575 KGREIHYAVPRYI
+575 KISYAVPRYI
-588 ILTKTDYD
+588 IYTRADYD
-596 LAKIPEL
+596 LSQIPNV
-603 KRQSLSARPSERK
+603 KNNIK
-616 MPSSK
+616 SK
-621 NDGLVE
+621 TTELVE
-627 ENMYWYWSQRDDL
+627 EDMYWYWSQRDDL
-640 GATVKNHIINYIDK
+640 TSAVKRHINAYVK
-654 IGGKFPERKELLKY
+654 SLGYFPERKELLNY
-668 LNSNEFHD
+668 MNSEQFFEFINQIDVPHINAQ
-676 FLKEIDKP
+676 KE
-684 NINTQPQNSVSNI
+684 NSASHI
-697 ERIQREMSRPKKVL
+697 KDIQKEMSKTSKSV
-711 PKMSLEQKIKELN
+711 PKMSLLDKINELN
-724 SEELKKAFD
+724 SNDLRKAFE

>member
-1 MSKKTDKKNDQGMKV
+1 MI
-16 IVIGALIII
+16 IVIGILIIV
-25 PISAYLI
+25 PIFSVMFVYM
-32 TYLFFHYLLQIDS
+32 FFSLLLQQNS
-45 FTQAMSEAGAVP
+45 FVGVVSENMDIITV
-57 LIVTFALYCIVFS
+57 IIFALYIFAFS
-70 FLAKSFMFTKPKK
+70 FVAKAFIFTKPKK

-99 EFNDFKIAHINMN
+99 EFADFKIAKIDMN
-112 EKIDCAGLP
+112 EKIEKAGMP
-121 INKISDDELI
+121 INKINEYLLI
-131 YDTGALHSLNYGS
+131 YDTGAVHSLNYGS

-152 ILSVFVMLI
+152 LLSVFVMLI
-161 VKARESAIF
+161 VKAGESAIF

-190 RVNVIDFRFMKK
+190 TVNVIDFRFMKK
-202 SQRWNPLKLIVDCF
+202 SQHWNPLKLIVDCF
-216 KDREEPRVDD
+216 KNKKEPRVDD

-252 QKSLIKS
+252 QKAMIKS

-264 AQANIN
+264 VQANIKDSR
-270 ENQKNLFSVYQVL
+270 KNLFSVYQVL

-290 TFKGEKNPRMLLSAY
+290 TFKGEKNPKMLLTAY

-342 IYNGQNLAKTLSDSD
+342 IYNGQNLAKLLSESD

-375 DENPKYNPIVS
+375 DENSKYNPIVS
-386 VLVDQAYQELVRC
+386 VLIDQAYQELVRC
-399 ATSTRDMHLPKR
+399 ATATKDMHLKKR
-411 CHFVLDEFGNMAP
+411 LHFLLDETGNMAP
-424 VNQVQSKLTVALSRW
+424 INQIQNKLTVALSRW
-439 VFFHLFLQDDNQ
+439 IFFHLFLQDDNQ

-463 IRSNCNVKTFISSAD
+463 IRGNCNLKTFISSAD
-478 MNTCRAIS
+478 MNTCKAIS

-491 ETKWV
+491 ETLWV

-510 GGGVTYNQQEVPLI
+510 GGGITYNQQQVPLI

-550 QNYLPDMTQYKWI
+550 QNYLPDMSEYKWY
-563 KDVVEEDSREDV
+563 KELEEDDSRQDEEDR
-575 KGREIHYAVPRYI
+575 KISYAVPRYI
-588 ILTKTDYD
+588 IYTRADYD
-596 LAKIPEL
+596 LSQIPNV
-603 KRQSLSARPSERK
+603 KNNIK
-616 MPSSK
+616 SK
-621 NDGLVE
+621 TTELVE
-627 ENMYWYWSQRDDL
+627 EDMYWYWSQRDDL
-640 GATVKNHIINYIDK
+640 ASAVKRHINAYVK
-654 IGGKFPERKELLKY
+654 SLGYFPERKELLNY
-668 LNSNEFHD
+668 MNSEQFFEFINQIDVPHINAQ
-676 FLKEIDKP
+676 KE
-684 NINTQPQNSVSNI
+684 NSASHI
-697 ERIQREMSRPKKVL
+697 KDIQKEMSKTSKSV
-711 PKMSLEQKIKELN
+711 PKMSLLDKINELN
-724 SEELKKAFD
+724 SNDLRKAFE

>member
-1 MSKKTDKKNDQGMKV
+1 MNKKEDKKHHQELMI
-16 IVIGALIII
+16 IVIGILIIV
-25 PISAYLI
+25 PIFSVMFVYM
-32 TYLFFHYLLQIDS
+32 FFSLLLQQNS
-45 FTQAMSEAGAVP
+45 FVGVVSENMDIITV
-57 LIVTFALYCIVFS
+57 IIFALYIFAFS
-70 FLAKSFMFTKPKK
+70 FVAKAFIFTKPKK

-99 EFNDFKIAHINMN
+99 EFADFKIAKIDMN
-112 EKIDCAGLP
+112 EKIEKAGMP
-121 INKISDDELI
+121 INKINEYLLI
-131 YDTGALHSLNYGS
+131 YDTGAVHSLNYGS

-152 ILSVFVMLI
+152 LLSVFVMLI
-161 VKARESAIF
+161 VKAGESAIF

-190 RVNVIDFRFMKK
+190 TVNVIDFRFMKK
-202 SQRWNPLKLIVDCF
+202 SQHWNPLKLIVDCF
-216 KDREEPRVDD
+216 KNKKEPRVDD

-252 QKSLIKS
+252 QKAMIKS

-264 AQANIN
+264 VQANIKDSR
-270 ENQKNLFSVYQVL
+270 KNLFSVYQVL

-290 TFKGEKNPRMLLSAY
+290 TFKGEKNPKMLLTAY

-342 IYNGQNLAKTLSDSD
+342 IYNGQNLAKLLSESD

-375 DENPKYNPIVS
+375 DENSKYNPIVS
-386 VLVDQAYQELVRC
+386 VLIDQAYQELVRC
-399 ATSTRDMHLPKR
+399 ATATKDMHLKKR
-411 CHFVLDEFGNMAP
+411 LHFLLDETGNMAP
-424 VNQVQSKLTVALSRW
+424 INQIQNKLTVALSRW
-439 VFFHLFLQDDNQ
+439 IFFHLFLQDDNQ

-463 IRSNCNVKTFISSAD
+463 IRGNCNLKTFISSAD
-478 MNTCRAIS
+478 MNTCKAIS

-491 ETKWV
+491 ETLWV
-496 ASQSGNFNNNASQN
+496 ASQSGNFNNNANQN
-510 GGGVTYNQQEVPLI
+510 GGGITYNQQQVPLI

-550 QNYLPDMTQYKWI
+550 QNYLPDMSEYKWY
-563 KDVVEEDSREDV
+563 KELEEDDSRQDEEDR
-575 KGREIHYAVPRYI
+575 KISYAVPRYI
-588 ILTKTDYD
+588 IYTRADYD
-596 LAKIPEL
+596 LSQIPNV
-603 KRQSLSARPSERK
+603 KNNIK
-616 MPSSK
+616 SK
-621 NDGLVE
+621 TTELVE
-627 ENMYWYWSQRDDL
+627 EDMYWYWSQRDDL
-640 GATVKNHIINYIDK
+640 ASAVKRHINAYVK
-654 IGGKFPERKELLKY
+654 SLGYFPERRELLNY
-668 LNSNEFHD
+668 MNSEQFFEFINQIDVPHINAQ
-676 FLKEIDKP
+676 KE
-684 NINTQPQNSVSNI
+684 NSASHI
-697 ERIQREMSRPKKVL
+697 KDIQKEMSKTSKSV
-711 PKMSLEQKIKELN
+711 PKMSLLDKINELN
-724 SEELKKAFD
+724 SNDLKKAFE

>member
-1 MSKKTDKKNDQGMKV
+1 MI
-16 IVIGALIII
+16 IVIGILIIV
-25 PISAYLI
+25 PIFSVMFVYM
-32 TYLFFHYLLQIDS
+32 FFSLLLQQNS
-45 FTQAMSEAGAVP
+45 FVDVVSENMDIITV
-57 LIVTFALYCIVFS
+57 IIFALYIFAFS
-70 FLAKSFMFTKPKK
+70 FVAKAFIFTKPKK

-99 EFNDFKIAHINMN
+99 EFADFKIAKIDMN
-112 EKIDCAGLP
+112 EKIEKAGMP
-121 INKISDDELI
+121 INKINEYLLI
-131 YDTGALHSLNYGS
+131 YDTGAVHSLNYGS

-152 ILSVFVMLI
+152 LLSVFVMLI
-161 VKARESAIF
+161 VKAGESAIF

-190 RVNVIDFRFMKK
+190 TVNVIDFRFMKK
-202 SQRWNPLKLIVDCF
+202 SQHWNPLKLIVDCF
-216 KDREEPRVDD
+216 KNKKEPRVDD

-252 QKSLIKS
+252 QKAMIKS

-264 AQANIN
+264 VQANIKDSR
-270 ENQKNLFSVYQVL
+270 KNLFSVYQVL

-290 TFKGEKNPRMLLSAY
+290 TFKGEKNPKMLLTAY

-342 IYNGQNLAKTLSDSD
+342 IYNGQNLAKLLSESD

-375 DENPKYNPIVS
+375 DENSKYNPIVS
-386 VLVDQAYQELVRC
+386 VLIDQAYQELVRC
-399 ATSTRDMHLPKR
+399 ATATKDMHLKKR
-411 CHFVLDEFGNMAP
+411 LHFLLDETGNMAP
-424 VNQVQSKLTVALSRW
+424 INQIQNKLTVALSRW
-439 VFFHLFLQDDNQ
+439 IFFHLFLQDDNQ

-463 IRSNCNVKTFISSAD
+463 IRGNCNLKTFISSAD
-478 MNTCRAIS
+478 MNTCKAIS

-491 ETKWV
+491 ETLWV

-510 GGGVTYNQQEVPLI
+510 GGGITYNQQQVPLI

-550 QNYLPDMTQYKWI
+550 QNYLPDMSEYKWY
-563 KDVVEEDSREDV
+563 KELEEDDSRQDEEDR
-575 KGREIHYAVPRYI
+575 KISYAVPRYI
-588 ILTKTDYD
+588 IYTRADYD
-596 LAKIPEL
+596 LSQIPNV
-603 KRQSLSARPSERK
+603 KNNIK
-616 MPSSK
+616 SK
-621 NDGLVE
+621 TTELVE
-627 ENMYWYWSQRDDL
+627 EDMYWYWSQRDDL
-640 GATVKNHIINYIDK
+640 ASAVKRHINAYVK
-654 IGGKFPERKELLKY
+654 SLGYFPERKELLNYMNSEQFFEFINQIDVPHINAQKENSASHIKDIQKEMSKTSKSVRKMSLLDKINE
-668 LNSNEFHD
+668 LNSND
-676 FLKEIDKP
+676 L
-684 NINTQPQNSVSNI
+684 
-697 ERIQREMSRPKKVL
+697 R
-711 PKMSLEQKIKELN
+711 
-724 SEELKKAFD
+724 KAFE

>member
-1 MSKKTDKKNDQGMKV
+1 MKKKEDKKHHQELMI
-16 IVIGALIII
+16 IVIGILIIV
-25 PISAYLI
+25 PIFSVMFVYM
-32 TYLFFHYLLQIDS
+32 FFSLLLQQNS
-45 FTQAMSEAGAVP
+45 FVGVVSENMDIITV
-57 LIVTFALYCIVFS
+57 IIFALYIFAFS
-70 FLAKSFMFTKPKK
+70 FVAKAFIFTKPKK

-99 EFNDFKIAHINMN
+99 EFADFKIAKIDMN
-112 EKIDCAGLP
+112 EKIEKAGMP
-121 INKISDDELI
+121 INKINEYLLI
-131 YDTGALHSLNYGS
+131 YDTGAVHSLNYGS

-152 ILSVFVMLI
+152 LLSVFVMLI
-161 VKARESAIF
+161 VKAGESAIF

-190 RVNVIDFRFMKK
+190 TVNVIDFRFMKK
-202 SQRWNPLKLIVDCF
+202 SQHWNPLKLIVDCF
-216 KDREEPRVDD
+216 KNKKEPRVDD

-252 QKSLIKS
+252 QKAMIKS

-264 AQANIN
+264 VQANIKDSR
-270 ENQKNLFSVYQVL
+270 KNLFSVYQVL

-290 TFKGEKNPRMLLSAY
+290 TFKGEKNPKMLLTAY

-342 IYNGQNLAKTLSDSD
+342 IYNGQNLAKLLSESD

-375 DENPKYNPIVS
+375 DENSKYNPIVS
-386 VLVDQAYQELVRC
+386 VLIDQAYQELVRC
-399 ATSTRDMHLPKR
+399 ATATKDMHLKKR
-411 CHFVLDEFGNMAP
+411 LHFLLDETGNMAP
-424 VNQVQSKLTVALSRW
+424 INQIQNKLTVALSRW
-439 VFFHLFLQDDNQ
+439 IFFHLFLQDDNQ

-463 IRSNCNVKTFISSAD
+463 IRGNCNLKTFISSAD
-478 MNTCRAIS
+478 MNTCKAIS

-491 ETKWV
+491 ETLWV

-510 GGGVTYNQQEVPLI
+510 GGGITYNQQQVPLI

-550 QNYLPDMTQYKWI
+550 QNYLPDMSEYKWY
-563 KDVVEEDSREDV
+563 KELEEDDSRQDEEDR
-575 KGREIHYAVPRYI
+575 KISYAVPRYI
-588 ILTKTDYD
+588 IYTRADYD
-596 LAKIPEL
+596 LSQIPNV
-603 KRQSLSARPSERK
+603 KNNIK
-616 MPSSK
+616 SK
-621 NDGLVE
+621 TTELVE
-627 ENMYWYWSQRDDL
+627 EDMYWYWSQRDDL
-640 GATVKNHIINYIDK
+640 ASAVKRHINAYVK
-654 IGGKFPERKELLKY
+654 SLGYFPERKELLNYMNSEQFFEFINQIDVPHINAQKENSASHIKDIQKEMSKTSKSVSKMSLLDKINE
-668 LNSNEFHD
+668 LNSND
-676 FLKEIDKP
+676 L
-684 NINTQPQNSVSNI
+684 
-697 ERIQREMSRPKKVL
+697 R
-711 PKMSLEQKIKELN
+711 
-724 SEELKKAFD
+724 KAFE

>member
-1 MSKKTDKKNDQGMKV
+1 MNKKEDKKHHQELMI
-16 IVIGALIII
+16 IVIGILIIV
-25 PISAYLI
+25 PIFSVMFVYM
-32 TYLFFHYLLQIDS
+32 FFSLLLQQNS
-45 FTQAMSEAGAVP
+45 FVGVVSENMDIITV
-57 LIVTFALYCIVFS
+57 IIFALYIFAFS
-70 FLAKSFMFTKPKK
+70 FVAKAFIFTKPKK

-99 EFNDFKIAHINMN
+99 EFADFKIAKIDMN
-112 EKIDCAGLP
+112 EKIEKAGMP
-121 INKISDDELI
+121 INKINEYLLI
-131 YDTGALHSLNYGS
+131 YDTGAVHSLNYGS

-152 ILSVFVMLI
+152 LLSVFVMLI
-161 VKARESAIF
+161 VKAGESAIF

-190 RVNVIDFRFMKK
+190 TVNVIDFRFMKK
-202 SQRWNPLKLIVDCF
+202 SQHWNPLKLIVDCF
-216 KDREEPRVDD
+216 KNKKEPRVDD

-252 QKSLIKS
+252 QKAMIKS

-264 AQANIN
+264 VQANIKDSR
-270 ENQKNLFSVYQVL
+270 KNLFSVYQVL

-290 TFKGEKNPRMLLSAY
+290 TFKGEKNPKMLLTAY

-342 IYNGQNLAKTLSDSD
+342 IYNGQNLAKLLSESD

-375 DENPKYNPIVS
+375 DENSKYNPIVS
-386 VLVDQAYQELVRC
+386 VLIDQAYQELVRC
-399 ATSTRDMHLPKR
+399 ATATKDMHLKKR
-411 CHFVLDEFGNMAP
+411 LHFLLDETGNMAP
-424 VNQVQSKLTVALSRW
+424 INQIQNKLTVALSRW
-439 VFFHLFLQDDNQ
+439 IFFHLFLQDDNQ

-463 IRSNCNVKTFISSAD
+463 IRGNCNLKTFISSAD
-478 MNTCRAIS
+478 MNTCKAIS

-491 ETKWV
+491 ETLWV

-510 GGGVTYNQQEVPLI
+510 GGGITYNQQQVPLI

-550 QNYLPDMTQYKWI
+550 QNYLPDMSEYKWY
-563 KDVVEEDSREDV
+563 KELEEDDSRQDEEDR
-575 KGREIHYAVPRYI
+575 KISYAVPRYI
-588 ILTKTDYD
+588 IYTRADYD
-596 LAKIPEL
+596 LSQIPNV
-603 KRQSLSARPSERK
+603 KNNIK
-616 MPSSK
+616 SK
-621 NDGLVE
+621 TTELVE
-627 ENMYWYWSQRDDL
+627 EDMYWYWSQRDDL
-640 GATVKNHIINYIDK
+640 ASAVKRHINAYVK
-654 IGGKFPERKELLKY
+654 SLGYFPERKELLNY
-668 LNSNEFHD
+668 MNSEQFFEFINQIDVPHINAQ
-676 FLKEIDKP
+676 KE
-684 NINTQPQNSVSNI
+684 NSASHI
-697 ERIQREMSRPKKVL
+697 KDIQKEMSKTSKSV
-711 PKMSLEQKIKELN
+711 PKMSLLDKINELN
-724 SEELKKAFD
+724 NNDLRKAFE

>member
-1 MSKKTDKKNDQGMKV
+1 MNKKEDKKHHQELMI
-16 IVIGALIII
+16 IVIGILIIV
-25 PISAYLI
+25 PIFSVMFVYM
-32 TYLFFHYLLQIDS
+32 FFSLLLQQNS
-45 FTQAMSEAGAVP
+45 FVGVVSENMDIITV
-57 LIVTFALYCIVFS
+57 IIFALYIFAFS
-70 FLAKSFMFTKPKK
+70 FVAKAFIFTKPKK

-99 EFNDFKIAHINMN
+99 EFADFKLAKIDMN
-112 EKIDCAGLP
+112 EKIEKAGMP
-121 INKISDDELI
+121 INKINEYLLI
-131 YDTGALHSLNYGS
+131 YDTGAVHSLNYGS

-152 ILSVFVMLI
+152 LLSVFVMLI
-161 VKARESAIF
+161 VKAGESAIF

-190 RVNVIDFRFMKK
+190 TVNVIDFRFMKK
-202 SQRWNPLKLIVDCF
+202 SQHWNPLKLIVDCF
-216 KDREEPRVDD
+216 KNKKEPRVDD

-252 QKSLIKS
+252 QKAMIKS

-264 AQANIN
+264 VQANIKDSR
-270 ENQKNLFSVYQVL
+270 KNLFSVYQVL

-290 TFKGEKNPRMLLSAY
+290 TFKGEKNPKMLLTAY

-342 IYNGQNLAKTLSDSD
+342 IYNGQNLAKLLSESD

-375 DENPKYNPIVS
+375 DENSKYNPIVS
-386 VLVDQAYQELVRC
+386 VLIDQAYQELVRC
-399 ATSTRDMHLPKR
+399 ATATKDMHLKKR
-411 CHFVLDEFGNMAP
+411 LHFLLDETGNMAP
-424 VNQVQSKLTVALSRW
+424 INQIQNKLTVALSRW
-439 VFFHLFLQDDNQ
+439 IFFHLFLQDDNQ

-463 IRSNCNVKTFISSAD
+463 IRGNCNLKTFISSAD
-478 MNTCRAIS
+478 MNTCKAIS

-491 ETKWV
+491 ETLWV

-510 GGGVTYNQQEVPLI
+510 GGGITYNQQQVPLI

-550 QNYLPDMTQYKWI
+550 QNYLPDMSEYKWY
-563 KDVVEEDSREDV
+563 KELEEDDSRQDEEDR
-575 KGREIHYAVPRYI
+575 KISYAVPRYI
-588 ILTKTDYD
+588 IYTRADYD
-596 LAKIPEL
+596 LSQIPNV
-603 KRQSLSARPSERK
+603 KNNIK
-616 MPSSK
+616 SK
-621 NDGLVE
+621 TTELVE
-627 ENMYWYWSQRDDL
+627 EDMYWYWSQRDDL
-640 GATVKNHIINYIDK
+640 ASAVKRHINAYVK
-654 IGGKFPERKELLKY
+654 SLGYFPERKELLNY
-668 LNSNEFHD
+668 MNSEQFFEFINQIDVPHINAQ
-676 FLKEIDKP
+676 KE
-684 NINTQPQNSVSNI
+684 NSASHI
-697 ERIQREMSRPKKVL
+697 KDIQKEMSKTSKSV
-711 PKMSLEQKIKELN
+711 PKMSLLDKINELN
-724 SEELKKAFD
+724 SNDLRKAFE

>member
-1 MSKKTDKKNDQGMKV
+1 MKTK
-16 IVIGALIII
+16 
-25 PISAYLI
+25 
-32 TYLFFHYLLQIDS
+32 
-45 FTQAMSEAGAVP
+45 
-57 LIVTFALYCIVFS
+57 
-70 FLAKSFMFTKPKK
+70 
-83 TETLGKQSWKT
+83 
-94 VEEQK
+94 
-99 EFNDFKIAHINMN
+99 
-112 EKIDCAGLP
+112 
-121 INKISDDELI
+121 
-131 YDTGALHSLNYGS
+131 
-144 TRSGKTRK
+144 
-152 ILSVFVMLI
+152 
-161 VKARESAIF
+161 
-170 HDNKGELYRRF
+170 
-181 HKLFERFGY
+181 
-190 RVNVIDFRFMKK
+190 
-202 SQRWNPLKLIVDCF
+202 
-216 KDREEPRVDD
+216 
-226 ADQFTDDFVNQVVVD
+226 
-241 NGQGERIWIDG
+241 
-252 QKSLIKS
+252 
-259 IILAV
+259 
-264 AQANIN
+264 
-270 ENQKNLFSVYQVL
+270 KNLFSVYQVL

-290 TFKGEKNPRMLLSAY
+290 TFKGEKNPKMLLSAY
-305 INSLEEIN
+305 INSLDEIN

-357 FSFSDYADGKH
+357 FSFSDYANGKH

-399 ATSTRDMHLPKR
+399 ATSTKDMHLPKR
-411 CHFVLDEFGNMAP
+411 CHIVLDEFGNMAP
-424 VNQVQSKLTVALSRW
+424 VNQVQHKLTVALSRW
-439 VFFHLFLQDDNQ
+439 IFFHLFLQDDNQ

-463 IRSNCNVKTFISSAD
+463 IRGNCNVKTFISSAD

-588 ILTKTDYD
+588 TLTKTDYD

-603 KRQSLSARPSERK
+603 KRQSLSTRPSERK

-640 GATVKNHIINYIDK
+640 GAPVKNHIINYIDK
-654 IGGKFPERKELLKY
+654 IGGKFPDRKELLKY
-668 LNSNEFHD
+668 MNSNEFHD
-676 FLKEIDKP
+676 FIKEIDKP

-697 ERIQREMSRPKKVL
+697 EKIQREMSRPKKGFTKNVTRT
-711 PKMSLEQKIKELN
+711 K
-724 SEELKKAFD
+724 
-733 SINTIRG
+733 
-740 NK
+740 NKRT

>member
-1 MSKKTDKKNDQGMKV
+1 MKKKEDKKHHQELMI
-16 IVIGALIII
+16 IVIGILIIV
-25 PISAYLI
+25 PIFSVMFVYM
-32 TYLFFHYLLQIDS
+32 FFSLLLQQNS
-45 FTQAMSEAGAVP
+45 FVGVVSENMDIITV
-57 LIVTFALYCIVFS
+57 IIFALYIFAFS
-70 FLAKSFMFTKPKK
+70 FVAKAFIFTKPKK

-99 EFNDFKIAHINMN
+99 EFADFKIAKIDMN
-112 EKIDCAGLP
+112 EKIEKAGMP
-121 INKISDDELI
+121 INKINEYLLI
-131 YDTGALHSLNYGS
+131 YDTGAVHSLNYGS

-152 ILSVFVMLI
+152 LLSVFVMLI
-161 VKARESAIF
+161 VKAGESAIF

-190 RVNVIDFRFMKK
+190 TVNVIDFRFMKK
-202 SQRWNPLKLIVDCF
+202 SQHWNPLKLIVDCF
-216 KDREEPRVDD
+216 KNKKEPRVDD

-252 QKSLIKS
+252 QKAMIKS

-264 AQANIN
+264 VQANIKDSR
-270 ENQKNLFSVYQVL
+270 KNLFSVYQVL

-290 TFKGEKNPRMLLSAY
+290 TFKGEKNPKMLLTAY

-342 IYNGQNLAKTLSDSD
+342 IYNGQNLAKLLSESD

-375 DENPKYNPIVS
+375 DENSKYNPIVS
-386 VLVDQAYQELVRC
+386 VLIDQAYQELVRC
-399 ATSTRDMHLPKR
+399 ATATKDMHLKKR
-411 CHFVLDEFGNMAP
+411 LHFLLDETGNMAP
-424 VNQVQSKLTVALSRW
+424 INQIQNKLTVALSRW
-439 VFFHLFLQDDNQ
+439 IFFHLFLQDDNQ

-463 IRSNCNVKTFISSAD
+463 IRGNCNLKTFISSAD
-478 MNTCRAIS
+478 MNTCKAIS

-491 ETKWV
+491 ETLWV

-510 GGGVTYNQQEVPLI
+510 GGGITYNQQQVPLI

-550 QNYLPDMTQYKWI
+550 QNYLPDMSEYKWY
-563 KDVVEEDSREDV
+563 KELEEDDSRQDEEDR
-575 KGREIHYAVPRYI
+575 KISYAVPRYI
-588 ILTKTDYD
+588 IYTRADYD
-596 LAKIPEL
+596 LSQIPNV
-603 KRQSLSARPSERK
+603 KNNIK
-616 MPSSK
+616 SK
-621 NDGLVE
+621 TTELVE
-627 ENMYWYWSQRDDL
+627 EDMYWYWSQRDDL
-640 GATVKNHIINYIDK
+640 ASAVKRHINAYVK
-654 IGGKFPERKELLKY
+654 SLGYFPERKELLNYMNSEQFFEFINQIDVPHINAQKENSASHIKDIQKEMSKTSKSVPKLSLLDKINE
-668 LNSNEFHD
+668 LNSND
-676 FLKEIDKP
+676 
-684 NINTQPQNSVSNI
+684 
-697 ERIQREMSRPKKVL
+697 
-711 PKMSLEQKIKELN
+711 
-724 SEELKKAFD
+724 LKKAFE

>member
-1 MSKKTDKKNDQGMKV
+1 MNKKEDKKHHQELMI
-16 IVIGALIII
+16 IVIGILIIV
-25 PISAYLI
+25 PIFSVMFVYM
-32 TYLFFHYLLQIDS
+32 FFSLLLQQNS
-45 FTQAMSEAGAVP
+45 FVGVVSENMDIITV
-57 LIVTFALYCIVFS
+57 IIFALYIFAFS
-70 FLAKSFMFTKPKK
+70 FVAKAFIFTKPKK

-99 EFNDFKIAHINMN
+99 EFADFKIAKIDMN
-112 EKIDCAGLP
+112 EKIEKAGMP
-121 INKISDDELI
+121 INKINEYLLI
-131 YDTGALHSLNYGS
+131 YDTGAVHSLNYGS

-152 ILSVFVMLI
+152 LLSVFVMLI
-161 VKARESAIF
+161 VKAGESAIF

-190 RVNVIDFRFMKK
+190 TVNVIDFRFMKK
-202 SQRWNPLKLIVDCF
+202 SQHWNPLKLIVDCF
-216 KDREEPRVDD
+216 KNKKEPRVDD

-252 QKSLIKS
+252 QKAMIKS

-264 AQANIN
+264 VQANIKDSR
-270 ENQKNLFSVYQVL
+270 KNLFSVYQVL

-290 TFKGEKNPRMLLSAY
+290 TFKGEKNPKMLLTAY

-342 IYNGQNLAKTLSDSD
+342 IYNGQNLAKLLSESD

-375 DENPKYNPIVS
+375 DENSKYNPIVS
-386 VLVDQAYQELVRC
+386 VLIDQAYQELVRC
-399 ATSTRDMHLPKR
+399 ATATKDMHLKKR
-411 CHFVLDEFGNMAP
+411 LHFLLDETGNMAP
-424 VNQVQSKLTVALSRW
+424 INQIQNKLTVALSRW
-439 VFFHLFLQDDNQ
+439 IFFHLFLQDDNQ

-463 IRSNCNVKTFISSAD
+463 IRGNCNLKTFISSAD
-478 MNTCRAIS
+478 MNTCKAIS

-491 ETKWV
+491 ETLWV
-496 ASQSGNFNNNASQN
+496 ASQN
-510 GGGVTYNQQEVPLI
+510 GGGITYNQQQVPLI

-550 QNYLPDMTQYKWI
+550 QNYLPDMSEYKWY
-563 KDVVEEDSREDV
+563 KELEEDDSRQDEEDR
-575 KGREIHYAVPRYI
+575 KISYAVPRYI
-588 ILTKTDYD
+588 IYTRADYD
-596 LAKIPEL
+596 LSQIPNV
-603 KRQSLSARPSERK
+603 KNNIK
-616 MPSSK
+616 SK
-621 NDGLVE
+621 TTELVE
-627 ENMYWYWSQRDDL
+627 EDMYWYWSQRDDL
-640 GATVKNHIINYIDK
+640 TSAVKRHINAYVK
-654 IGGKFPERKELLKY
+654 SLGYFPERKELLNY
-668 LNSNEFHD
+668 MNSEQFFEFINQIDVPHINAQ
-676 FLKEIDKP
+676 KE
-684 NINTQPQNSVSNI
+684 NSASHI
-697 ERIQREMSRPKKVL
+697 KDIQKEMSKTSKSV
-711 PKMSLEQKIKELN
+711 PKMSLLDKINELN
-724 SEELKKAFD
+724 SNDLRKAFE

>member
-1 MSKKTDKKNDQGMKV
+1 MNKKEDKKHHQELMI
-16 IVIGALIII
+16 IVIGILIIV
-25 PISAYLI
+25 PIFSVMFVYM
-32 TYLFFHYLLQIDS
+32 FFSLLLQQNS
-45 FTQAMSEAGAVP
+45 FVGVVSENMDIITV
-57 LIVTFALYCIVFS
+57 IIFALYIFAFS
-70 FLAKSFMFTKPKK
+70 FVAKAFIFTKPKK

-99 EFNDFKIAHINMN
+99 EFADFKIAKIDMN
-112 EKIDCAGLP
+112 EKIEKAGMP
-121 INKISDDELI
+121 INKINEYLLI
-131 YDTGALHSLNYGS
+131 YDTGAVHSLNYGS

-152 ILSVFVMLI
+152 LLSVFVMLI
-161 VKARESAIF
+161 VKAGESAIF

-181 HKLFERFGY
+181 HTLFERYGY
-190 RVNVIDFRFMKK
+190 TVNVIDFRFMKK
-202 SQRWNPLKLIVDCF
+202 SQHRNPLTLIVDCF
-216 KDREEPRVDD
+216 KNKNEPRVDD
-226 ADQFTDDFVNQVVVD
+226 ADLFTDDFVNQVVVD

-252 QKSLIKS
+252 QKAMIKS

-264 AQANIN
+264 VQANIKDSR
-270 ENQKNLFSVYQVL
+270 KNLFSVYQVL

-290 TFKGEKNPRMLLSAY
+290 TFKGEKNPKMLLTAY

-342 IYNGQNLAKTLSDSD
+342 IYNGQNLAKLLSESD

-375 DENPKYNPIVS
+375 DENSKYNPIVS
-386 VLVDQAYQELVRC
+386 VLIDQAYQELVRC
-399 ATSTRDMHLPKR
+399 ATATQDMHLKKR

-424 VNQVQSKLTVALSRW
+424 VNQIQNKLTVALSRW
-439 VFFHLFLQDDNQ
+439 IFFHLFLQDDNQ

-463 IRSNCNVKTFISSAD
+463 IRGNCNLKTFISSAD
-478 MNTCRAIS
+478 MNTCKAIS

-491 ETKWV
+491 ETLWV

-510 GGGVTYNQQEVPLI
+510 GGGITYNQQQVPLI

-550 QNYLPDMTQYKWI
+550 QNYLPDMSEYKWY
-563 KDVVEEDSREDV
+563 KELEEDDSRQDEEDR
-575 KGREIHYAVPRYI
+575 KISYAVPRYI
-588 ILTKTDYD
+588 IYTRADYD
-596 LAKIPEL
+596 LSQIPNV
-603 KRQSLSARPSERK
+603 
-616 MPSSK
+616 K
-621 NDGLVE
+621 NNIKYKTTELVE
-627 ENMYWYWSQRDDL
+627 EDMYWYWSQRDDL
-640 GATVKNHIINYIDK
+640 ASAVKRHINAYVK
-654 IGGKFPERKELLKY
+654 SLGYFPERRELLNY
-668 LNSNEFHD
+668 MNSEQFFEFINQIDVPHINSQ
-676 FLKEIDKP
+676 KE
-684 NINTQPQNSVSNI
+684 NSASHI
-697 ERIQREMSRPKKVL
+697 KDIQKEMSKTSKSI
-711 PKMSLEQKIKELN
+711 PKMSLLDKINELN
-724 SEELKKAFD
+724 SNDLKKAFE

>member
-1 MSKKTDKKNDQGMKV
+1 MNKKEDKKHHQELMI
-16 IVIGALIII
+16 IVIGILIIV
-25 PISAYLI
+25 PIFSVMFVYM
-32 TYLFFHYLLQIDS
+32 FFSLLLQQNS
-45 FTQAMSEAGAVP
+45 FVGVVSENMDIITV
-57 LIVTFALYCIVFS
+57 IIFALYIFAFS
-70 FLAKSFMFTKPKK
+70 FVAKAFIFTKPKK

-99 EFNDFKIAHINMN
+99 EFADFKIAKIDMN
-112 EKIDCAGLP
+112 EKIEKAGMP
-121 INKISDDELI
+121 INKINEYLLI
-131 YDTGALHSLNYGS
+131 YDTGAVHSLNYGS

-152 ILSVFVMLI
+152 LLSVFVMLI
-161 VKARESAIF
+161 VKAGESAIF

-190 RVNVIDFRFMKK
+190 SVNVIDFRFMKK
-202 SQRWNPLKLIVDCF
+202 SQHWNPLKLIVDCF
-216 KDREEPRVDD
+216 KNKKEPRVDD

-252 QKSLIKS
+252 QKAMIKS

-264 AQANIN
+264 VQANIKDSR
-270 ENQKNLFSVYQVL
+270 KNLFSVYQVL

-290 TFKGEKNPRMLLSAY
+290 TFKGEKNPKMLLTAY

-342 IYNGQNLAKTLSDSD
+342 IYNGQNLAKLLSESD

-375 DENPKYNPIVS
+375 DENSKYNPIVS
-386 VLVDQAYQELVRC
+386 VLIDQAYQELVRC
-399 ATSTRDMHLPKR
+399 ATATKDMHLKKR
-411 CHFVLDEFGNMAP
+411 LHFLLDETGNMAP
-424 VNQVQSKLTVALSRW
+424 INQIQNKLTVALSRW
-439 VFFHLFLQDDNQ
+439 IFFHLFLQDDNQ

-463 IRSNCNVKTFISSAD
+463 IRGNCNLKTFISSAD
-478 MNTCRAIS
+478 MNTCKAIS

-491 ETKWV
+491 ETLWV

-510 GGGVTYNQQEVPLI
+510 GGGITYNQQQVPLI

-550 QNYLPDMTQYKWI
+550 QNYLPDMSEYKWY
-563 KDVVEEDSREDV
+563 KELEEDDSRQDEEDR
-575 KGREIHYAVPRYI
+575 KISYAVPRYI
-588 ILTKTDYD
+588 IYTRADYD
-596 LAKIPEL
+596 LSQIPNV
-603 KRQSLSARPSERK
+603 KNNIK
-616 MPSSK
+616 SK
-621 NDGLVE
+621 TTELVE
-627 ENMYWYWSQRDDL
+627 EDMYWYWSQRDDL
-640 GATVKNHIINYIDK
+640 ASAVKRHINAYVK
-654 IGGKFPERKELLKY
+654 SLGYFPERKELLNY
-668 LNSNEFHD
+668 MNSEQFFEFINQIDVPHINAQ
-676 FLKEIDKP
+676 KE
-684 NINTQPQNSVSNI
+684 NSASHI
-697 ERIQREMSRPKKVL
+697 KDIQKEMSKTSKSF
-711 PKMSLEQKIKELN
+711 PKMSLLDKINELN
-724 SEELKKAFD
+724 SNDLKKAFE

>member
-1 MSKKTDKKNDQGMKV
+1 MI
-16 IVIGALIII
+16 IVIGILIIV
-25 PISAYLI
+25 PIFSVMFVYM
-32 TYLFFHYLLQIDS
+32 FFSLLLQQNS
-45 FTQAMSEAGAVP
+45 FVGVVSENMDIITV
-57 LIVTFALYCIVFS
+57 IIFALYIFAFS
-70 FLAKSFMFTKPKK
+70 FVAKAFIFTKPKK

-99 EFNDFKIAHINMN
+99 EFADFKIAKIDMN
-112 EKIDCAGLP
+112 EKIEKAGMP
-121 INKISDDELI
+121 INKINEYLLI
-131 YDTGALHSLNYGS
+131 YDTGAVHSLNYGS

-152 ILSVFVMLI
+152 LLSVFVMLI
-161 VKARESAIF
+161 VKAGESAIF

-190 RVNVIDFRFMKK
+190 TVNVIDFRFMKK
-202 SQRWNPLKLIVDCF
+202 SQHWNPLKLIVDCF
-216 KDREEPRVDD
+216 KNKKEPRVDD

-252 QKSLIKS
+252 QKAMIKS

-264 AQANIN
+264 VQANIKDSR
-270 ENQKNLFSVYQVL
+270 KNLFSVYQVL

-290 TFKGEKNPRMLLSAY
+290 TFKGEKNPKMLLTAY

-342 IYNGQNLAKTLSDSD
+342 IYNGQNLAKLLSESD

-375 DENPKYNPIVS
+375 DENSKYNPIVS
-386 VLVDQAYQELVRC
+386 VLIDQAYQELVRC
-399 ATSTRDMHLPKR
+399 ATATKDMHLKKR
-411 CHFVLDEFGNMAP
+411 LHFLLDETGNMAP
-424 VNQVQSKLTVALSRW
+424 INQIQNKLTVALSRW
-439 VFFHLFLQDDNQ
+439 IFFHLFLQDDNQ

-463 IRSNCNVKTFISSAD
+463 IRGNCNLKTFISSAD
-478 MNTCRAIS
+478 MNTCKAIS

-491 ETKWV
+491 ETLWV

-510 GGGVTYNQQEVPLI
+510 GGGITYNQQQVPLI

-550 QNYLPDMTQYKWI
+550 QNYLPDMSEYKWY
-563 KDVVEEDSREDV
+563 KELEEDDSRQDEEDR
-575 KGREIHYAVPRYI
+575 KISYAVPRYI
-588 ILTKTDYD
+588 IYTRADYD
-596 LAKIPEL
+596 LSQIPNV
-603 KRQSLSARPSERK
+603 KNNIK
-616 MPSSK
+616 SK
-621 NDGLVE
+621 TTELVE
-627 ENMYWYWSQRDDL
+627 EDMYWYWSQRDDL
-640 GATVKNHIINYIDK
+640 TSAVKRHINAYVK
-654 IGGKFPERKELLKY
+654 SLGYFPERKELLNY
-668 LNSNEFHD
+668 MNSEQFFEFINQIDVPHINAQ
-676 FLKEIDKP
+676 KE
-684 NINTQPQNSVSNI
+684 NSASHI
-697 ERIQREMSRPKKVL
+697 KDIQKEMSKTSKSV
-711 PKMSLEQKIKELN
+711 PKMSLLDKINELN
-724 SEELKKAFD
+724 SNDLRKAFE